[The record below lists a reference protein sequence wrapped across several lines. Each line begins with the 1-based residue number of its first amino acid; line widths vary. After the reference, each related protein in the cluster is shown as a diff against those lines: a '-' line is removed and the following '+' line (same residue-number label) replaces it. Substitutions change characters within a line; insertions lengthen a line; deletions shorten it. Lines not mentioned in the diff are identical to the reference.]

1 MGRNQAIVA
10 ALAVA
15 VLALAAATTLL
26 YLDGDRADVEL
37 AALGNGLADRD
48 DEVERL
54 REQLA
59 DAEQQRRA
67 LEQRTTELEAAA
79 DRVEALEADLEASED
94 EVVQLRERLPATEDG
109 AEQPGAAPAEASPS
123 GDPTPSSTAPA
134 APAAPALSGI
144 GPAAPGTEPEP
155 ASSAC
160 DQLGLHD
167 LGEEACAR
175 LVSEME
181 ACWDEVLNDPK
192 WVEGDGPY
200 YEHLDTGE
208 ITICDL

>member
-37 AALGNGLADRD
+37 AALGSGLADRD

-59 DAEQQRRA
+59 EAEEQRRA
-67 LEQRTTELEAAA
+67 LEQRTSELEAVA
-79 DRVEALEADLEASED
+79 DRVEALEADLEASQD
-94 EVVQLRERLPATEDG
+94 EVVQLRERRSATEDG
-109 AEQPGAAPAEASPS
+109 AEQPGVAPAEASAS
-123 GDPTPSSTAPA
+123 GDPAPSSA
-134 APAAPALSGI
+134 APAASGT
-144 GPAAPGTEPEP
+144 GPAAPGAEPEP
-155 ASSAC
+155 ARSAC

-200 YEHLDTGE
+200 YEHVDTGE